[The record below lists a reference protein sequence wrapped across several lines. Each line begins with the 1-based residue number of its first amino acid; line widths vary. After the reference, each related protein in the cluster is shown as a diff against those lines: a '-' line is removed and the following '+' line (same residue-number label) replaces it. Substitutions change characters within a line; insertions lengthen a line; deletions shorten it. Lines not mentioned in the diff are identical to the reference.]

1 MMRVLNPSLKATFH
15 TAATLVFTASI
26 VAPCVAAES
35 NRFEFLSDASG
46 KFAPTRVVDSE
57 SMPIDRREGSTTGW
71 GIRTL
76 FENPAGGSLRILYVP
91 PGVEGAKVHYH
102 EFHEWAYNIA
112 GDFTNNES
120 TTPDQVSGPL
130 QRFRAGDFL
139 SRPPYSLHGGERGR
153 QKFMASQIGAEIM
166 IMEEGHV
173 GAGSW
178 CVDPD
183 CRGEDYDSST
193 SMKFNP
199 DYKEIQYWSTP
210 RIIDTWEDMPWQ
222 PMKDYPGLNVK
233 YLVDDVSHG
242 FRARMWFLEAGAE
255 TPDFLRPHYF
265 DRGHQFNFLINGDL
279 KIQAYADMDS
289 PAQSYDLRQHYLVD
303 RAPLSIAGLAEKGAT
318 TGGAVWLEVTYAKG
332 TTWTDEP
339 LPIAE
344 PVYVD

>member
-1 MMRVLNPSLKATFH
+1 MRVITFSRRPLAGFSAAALLV
-15 TAATLVFTASI
+15 AATTASI
-26 VAPCVAAES
+26 AAEE
-35 NRFEFLSDASG
+35 NKKYEFLSDASG
-46 KFAPTRVVDSE
+46 QFVPTRVVDSE
-57 SMPIDRREGSTTGW
+57 SMPIQRSEGSTTGW

-76 FENPAGGSLRILYVP
+76 FENPQGGSLRILYVP
-91 PGVEGAKVHYH
+91 PGVEGAKNHYH

-153 QKFMASQIGAEIM
+153 QPFMASQIGAEIM

-173 GAGSW
+173 GAGTW

-183 CRGEDYDSST
+183 CRKPEYDSS
-193 SMKFNP
+193 SQMKFNP
-199 DYKEIQYWSTP
+199 DYKEITYWSTP

-222 PMKDYPGLNVK
+222 KMEEYPGLSVK

-242 FRARMWFLEAGAE
+242 FRARMWFLEADAD
-255 TPDFLRPHYF
+255 TPDFMRPHYF
-265 DRGHQFNFLINGDL
+265 DRGHQFNFVINGDL
-279 KIQAYADMDS
+279 NIQTYRDRNR
-289 PAQSYDLRQHYLVD
+289 PAQSYRLDQHWLLD
-303 RAPLSIAGLAEKGAT
+303 RPAMSIAGLADDATKG
-318 TGGAVWLEVTYAKG
+318 GVVWLEVTYAKG

-344 PVYVD
+344 PVYVN